1 MPDFNEMYVDP
12 SDSDADFGEINPP
25 GSNITLTDYFRDDTA
40 LKFGS
45 EEDQTMYFDC
55 SLDNLVINHESG
67 KISGSLLSV
76 SNNEVEFFKFKANGA
91 FNVRPVTSL
100 PSEVAKGDVVVIDE
114 GGEVKFYIGGE

>member
-40 LKFGS
+40 LKFGT
-45 EEDQTMYFDC
+45 EEDQTMYFDS

-67 KISGSLLSV
+67 KISGSLLS
-76 SNNEVEFFKFKANGA
+76 NPTIIQTGL
-91 FNVRPVTSL
+91 L
-100 PSEVAKGDVVVIDE
+100 PSIAIPRKAFIESSKPVCCISKRALSPAE
-114 GGEVKFYIGGE
+114 

>member
-1 MPDFNEMYVDP
+1 MPDFQEMYVDP

-40 LKFGS
+40 LKFGT
-45 EEDQTMYFDC
+45 EEDQTMYFDS

-76 SNNEVEFFKFKANGA
+76 SNNEV
-91 FNVRPVTSL
+91 
-100 PSEVAKGDVVVIDE
+100 
-114 GGEVKFYIGGE
+114 